1 MKKKN
6 RRFMTNKSQ
15 VSGQVREVPFIFFL
29 SGPLRSSPSLFFFPF
44 SVIDIYITFF
54 FDIPRLWPR
63 QDVLGYWLGVKRE
76 EGTWSS
82 LSRHVNRLFSLDIRS
97 VKKTKIEIK
106 NKEEKNKTY
115 CLSICPTVRLRK
127 YVCVICH
134 LHIHIFT
141 FLVYLSEEIYSR
153 PSDLKKKKKKK
164 KEHVIYQIEKNNNII
179 VIKLNSL
186 EKGAYLEFSEPA
198 VFSFYCDFTS
208 THLRDE
214 MMISSC
220 LSILRLIITYL
231 FFCHCELI
239 PYAGRDRQKGLGW

>member
-1 MKKKN
+1 MKKKIGDLW
-6 RRFMTNKSQ
+6 RIGLRSQ
-15 VSGQVREVPFIFFL
+15 VKSGRYLSFFFL

-63 QDVLGYWLGVKRE
+63 QDVLGYLLGFKRG

-127 YVCVICH
+127 YICVICH

-141 FLVYLSEEIYSR
+141 FPVYY
-153 PSDLKKKKKKK
+153 LKRSIPDPPILKRK
-164 KEHVIYQIEKNNNII
+164 KEK
-179 VIKLNSL
+179 
-186 EKGAYLEFSEPA
+186 KGAHYLPN
-198 VFSFYCDFTS
+198 
-208 THLRDE
+208 R
-214 MMISSC
+214 
-220 LSILRLIITYL
+220 
-231 FFCHCELI
+231 
-239 PYAGRDRQKGLGW
+239 KKNK